1 MIEKIRAFFEK
12 HEDTEYN
19 YPERVKNKRSQR
31 PDLNALILLDEL
43 CPGSKDIIAS
53 AYHGQITLSM
63 RPTDL
68 AKVATEDQVIE
79 LIRCGLRI
87 DDDADNLVMWL

>member
-1 MIEKIRAFFEK
+1 MIEDIRAFFEK
-12 HEDTEYN
+12 HENTEYN
-19 YPERVKNKRSQR
+19 YPECVKNKHSQR
-31 PDLNALILLDEL
+31 PDLNALMLLDEL
-43 CPGSKDIIAS
+43 FPGSKDIIAYAS
-53 AYHGQITLSM
+53 HHQITLSM
-63 RPTDL
+63 RPKDL